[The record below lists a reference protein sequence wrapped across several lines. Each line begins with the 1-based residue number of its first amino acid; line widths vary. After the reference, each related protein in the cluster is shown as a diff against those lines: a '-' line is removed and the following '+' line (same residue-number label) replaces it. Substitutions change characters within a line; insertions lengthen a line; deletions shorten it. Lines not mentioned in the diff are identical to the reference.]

1 MIMSD
6 YMKEELEIIIEKK
19 QYDVRSDVISKYISI
34 RKKRGYTQEEIAALL
49 KVKRPNITRFENGT
63 YNPSLDMLVKIA
75 ECLGADLEINLIE
88 KAEEHNRGEKDGR

>member
-1 MIMSD
+1 MSD
-6 YMKEELEIIIEKK
+6 YVKDELEIIIEKK
-19 QYDVRSDVISKYISI
+19 QYDVRADVISKYISI

-75 ECLGADLEINLIE
+75 ECLGADLEINLVE
-88 KAEEHNRGEKDGR
+88 KTDEHNRGEKDGR

>member
-1 MIMSD
+1 MSD

-49 KVKRPNITRFENGT
+49 EVKRPNITRFENGT

-88 KAEEHNRGEKDGR
+88 KAEAHNRGEKDGR

>member
-88 KAEEHNRGEKDGR
+88 KAEEHIGN

>member
-1 MIMSD
+1 MSD

-19 QYDVRSDVISKYISI
+19 QYDVRLDVISKYISI

-49 KVKRPNITRFENGT
+49 KIKRPNITRFENGT

>member
-1 MIMSD
+1 MSD